1 MGSQFF
7 QKAIGH
13 PSPVSGGNLNPMAKA
28 ISTGGY
34 AARGSAIAEQ
44 KALGGAQGAFK
55 AAMSAANKPN
65 KQSGAYPKGPKI

>member
-1 MGSQFF
+1 
-7 QKAIGH
+7 
-13 PSPVSGGNLNPMAKA
+13 MAKA
-28 ISTGGY
+28 IGTGGY